1 MKNLT
6 PRDRK
11 ISLIVKGGL
20 MAAPTVHDV
29 VIGIWVFYSK
39 GSTHGGRLCYFNIV
53 INRLDP
59 YGPRAG
65 AHLKL

>member
-39 GSTHGGRLCYFNIV
+39 GSTHGDRLCYFNIV
-53 INRLDP
+53 INILDP
-59 YGPRAG
+59 YGRANG
-65 AHLKL
+65 SKLYS